1 MAPAVWVMDAV
12 APLLPVHPQAVM
24 QYAYYVGLVEKGRV
38 YMRPSRD
45 LEARDQ
51 SPNLQEMVGVL
62 GVSYQRQRWP
72 ARSECHARLA
82 YDAEGGAYLE
92 VVAAAADYSFYSA
105 RYRRH
110 NRG

>member
-1 MAPAVWVMDAV
+1 
-12 APLLPVHPQAVM
+12 M
-24 QYAYYVGLVEKGRV
+24 QYAYYVGLAEKDRV
-38 YMRPSRD
+38 YMRRSKD

-62 GVSYQRQRWP
+62 GGLYRRQRWP
-72 ARSECHARLA
+72 ARSERHATPA
-82 YDAEGGAYLE
+82 YDEEGGAYLE
-92 VVAAAADYSFYSA
+92 GVAAVADCSLYSA